1 MGYLGSEHALLQKN
15 QILKMNSWIRDLSIR
30 AKIIGLLTTIG
41 VVTALFM
48 LIYFPQNARNM
59 GEEILVEKSRNTTE
73 VISQIIAY
81 PVEVRFI
88 DDGQQIRDTFSPFEA
103 TDDRV
108 GIYNAVVFDEQ
119 GERIHGVGE
128 NHEELELDG
137 EITDVQ
143 WGYNDDLLEFAA
155 PIYSPDI
162 EDEVIGILKVSFLTE
177 FLDENVSAIFSWTI
191 FLSVI
196 ALLVFVVVGYFFAES
211 LNRPIIRSV
220 NVLRDSSQ
228 SITEGSEQVA
238 SSSQDMADGASQQA
252 SSLEETSA
260 SLEELSSMTKRNSES
275 SQEANKLSEEAQK
288 SATEGNEA
296 MQRMNK
302 QMDELK
308 SSNDETSK
316 IIKNIDEIAFQ
327 TNLLALNAAVEAA
340 RAGQAGLGF
349 AVVAEEVRRLALR
362 TSEAA
367 KETEE
372 IIERARKAS
381 EDGVGIAGEV
391 GSFLQEIDEKSKKVN
406 ELVSEISSA
415 SIEQSQGLDQIN
427 RAMGHVDSVTQKNA
441 AGAEEN
447 ASAASNMKSESEHL
461 EHIVHELETLVKG
474 ANQSDGD
481 TSRIIDSD
489 EASYGRKRNYQ
500 SDQGDQST
508 GNTGQQTAAKGA
520 GTSANQQQHK
530 SENASQSTDQGQ
542 QANQSQN
549 KGSQN
554 KQDPNNIFPMDDDDF
569 EDFK

>member
-1 MGYLGSEHALLQKN
+1 
-15 QILKMNSWIRDLSIR
+15 MNSWIRDLSIR
-30 AKIIGLLTTIG
+30 AKIIGLLTVIG
-41 VVTALFM
+41 VITALFM
-48 LIYFPQNARNM
+48 MIYFPQNARTM

-108 GIYNAVVFDEQ
+108 GIYNAVVFDEE

-128 NHEELELDG
+128 NNEDISVGG
-137 EITDVQ
+137 EVTQVE
-143 WGYNDDLLEFAA
+143 WGYQDDLLEFSA
-155 PIYSPDI
+155 PIYSPDV
-162 EDEVIGILKVSFLTE
+162 EDEIIGILTVSFLTD
-177 FLDENVSAIFSWTI
+177 FLDENAASIFTWTI

-196 ALLVFVVVGYFFAES
+196 ALMVFVVVGYFFAES

-228 SITEGSEQVA
+228 SITDGSEQVA

-288 SATEGNEA
+288 SASEGNEA
-296 MQRMNK
+296 MERMNQ

-381 EDGVGIAGEV
+381 DDGVGIAGEV
-391 GSFLQEIDEKSKKVN
+391 GSFLQDIDEKSKKVN
-406 ELVSEISSA
+406 ELVSEISAA

-461 EHIVHELETLVKG
+461 EHIVYELETLVKG
-474 ANQSDGD
+474 NGESSNGESA
-481 TSRIIDSD
+481 RMFDSD
-489 EASYGRKRNYQ
+489 ESAYGSSNRTQSQGASAESTSNGGNSNKAK
-500 SDQGDQST
+500 ST
-508 GNTGQQTAAKGA
+508 GKADSESTSGKSQNTNSGQQGKDAKG
-520 GTSANQQQHK
+520 N
-530 SENASQSTDQGQ
+530 
-542 QANQSQN
+542 
-549 KGSQN
+549 
-554 KQDPNNIFPMDDDDF
+554 QDPNNFFPMDDDF